1 MQHISSTKRLQKLS
15 DLPCLRRPIVAQSIR
30 HDIESQDPGTFAL
43 GTFKLT
49 MEAACPKACDA
60 KQTLGQHVREC
71 FFAYA
76 AIDLE
81 EWSKLSRPEGFCPAR
96 NTDSNRASRDEVFV
110 CPVAQFSRQTKEI
123 GDGMTRELASAACWP
138 CRMYGR

>member
-1 MQHISSTKRLQKLS
+1 MISSLKTLIPLLS
-15 DLPCLRRPIVAQSIR
+15 
-30 HDIESQDPGTFAL
+30 GTYN
-43 GTFKLT
+43 LT
-49 MEAACPKACDA
+49 MKAACPKACDA

-81 EWSKLSRPEGFCPAR
+81 EWSKLGRPEGFCPAR
-96 NTDSNRASRDEVFV
+96 NAYSNYASRDEVFV

-123 GDGMTRELASAACWP
+123 RDVLTRKLASAACQP